1 MKVLLESAHCLYS
14 EELVK
19 LTTDLKVA
27 NEVLQ
32 GRELLTKMII
42 D

>member
-1 MKVLLESAHCLYS
+1 MKVLLEYAHCLHC

-19 LTTDLKVA
+19 LTSDLKVA